1 MVSASR
7 ENILSL
13 LYHRISMVVSMVS
26 PETLHILCVIGIYIY
41 VFVCV
46 IIEYSTQSIGR

>member
-1 MVSASR
+1 MVSVSR

-26 PETLHILCVIGIYIY
+26 LHILSVIGIYIC

-46 IIEYSTQSIGR
+46 IIEYSTQSMGR